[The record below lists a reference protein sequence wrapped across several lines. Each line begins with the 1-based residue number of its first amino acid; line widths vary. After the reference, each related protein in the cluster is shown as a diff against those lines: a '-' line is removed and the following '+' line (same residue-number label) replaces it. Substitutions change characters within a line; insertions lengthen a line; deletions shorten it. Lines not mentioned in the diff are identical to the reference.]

1 MDFLFFFV
9 GDSQASPHLQL
20 PHRDLL
26 DLGVLDGVP
35 PSQHVDLGV
44 DVQQAVRVL
53 GGQDPPDRQERD
65 LPLHHRHGQQTL
77 QPVLQTHGGKTKERG
92 QGP

>member
-1 MDFLFFFV
+1 MDFLLFL

-26 DLGVLDGVP
+26 DLGVLAGVP

-44 DVQQAVRVL
+44 DVVGLLVTGSDVAAAS
-53 GGQDPPDRQERD
+53 GA
-65 LPLHHRHGQQTL
+65 
-77 QPVLQTHGGKTKERG
+77 
-92 QGP
+92 